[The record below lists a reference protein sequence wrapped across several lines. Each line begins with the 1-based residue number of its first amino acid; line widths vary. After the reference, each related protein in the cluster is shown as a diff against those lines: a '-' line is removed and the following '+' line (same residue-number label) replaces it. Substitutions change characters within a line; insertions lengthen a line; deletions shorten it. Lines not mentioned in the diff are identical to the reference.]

1 MVEARAD
8 TITILEALRVWEDS
22 LNRSLVEE
30 AVTTTA
36 TTSMATNTDLP
47 AVEDLVRLR
56 ANSLVETATTTS
68 NTLATTTT
76 MDHREALVDL
86 QAWQAHSW
94 EAAALPTTTSLADS
108 TDRTRTTAMA
118 AATSNNMD
126 LTKATVA
133 AVAEASSATSWVEA
147 SQTAAL
153 VATATLQEEDPAVLT
168 LALRHQAHTSPKDSP
183 TTANLV
189 KVTALTL
196 ALRHQT
202 HTSLRD
208 NQTTAHL
215 VQVTALT
222 MVPRPRALHRNLA
235 RTTRLAA
242 INHTDSNL
250 TVDHHKADMEDT
262 SNQTPMADLLS
273 STVAM
278 TKAVTAAL
286 VVQVVTT
293 SNREVMANLKADTVD
308 NTLLLEATAVGDT
321 SSMATPATEGD
332 NCRACYFLNIERRR
346 AFCGGGS
353 LTTVHENACAHD

>member
-1 MVEARAD
+1 
-8 TITILEALRVWEDS
+8 
-22 LNRSLVEE
+22 
-30 AVTTTA
+30 
-36 TTSMATNTDLP
+36 
-47 AVEDLVRLR
+47 
-56 ANSLVETATTTS
+56 
-68 NTLATTTT
+68 
-76 MDHREALVDL
+76 
-86 QAWQAHSW
+86 
-94 EAAALPTTTSLADS
+94 
-108 TDRTRTTAMA
+108 MA

-133 AVAEASSATSWVEA
+133 AVAEASSATSWVVA
-147 SQTAAL
+147 SQTVAL
-153 VATATLQEEDPAVLT
+153 AATATLQEDPVVLT

-202 HTSLRD
+202 HTSPRD

-222 MVPRPRALHRNLA
+222 MVPHPRALHRNLA

-242 INHTDSNL
+242 TNRTDSNL

-286 VVQVVTT
+286 VVQVVTI
-293 SNREVMANLKADTVD
+293 SNREVMANLKAGTVD

-321 SSMATPATEGD
+321 SSTATPATED
-332 NCRACYFLNIERRR
+332 DSCPACYFLNIER
-346 AFCGGGS
+346 
-353 LTTVHENACAHD
+353 